1 VSQKYDSLGD
11 KILGGKQMNIGMS
24 TGGNTGG
31 ISGLASKQLVLVGAG
46 ALSLSQSLVAGYGT
60 VSFSVPTQS
69 HQTLGLYAGSQTIGQ
84 SSSSTVDA
92 RSLTFVGAGNVSVGL
107 SNGSLMISGA
117 TGGVLTFFASSNTTG
132 ESSSSSF
139 DQASI
144 NIRGAGIASV
154 GYSGG
159 ELIISVPAGG
169 GVGDGGNVLA
179 AGTQTATT
187 LGTVLFADSN
197 GISFGMSGS
206 TRITASYTVPSEI
219 SAFAVG
225 NTTQSSSGTIPFA
238 NWSVRG
244 EGNVSVGVS
253 NGSLV
258 ISGAGGGG
266 AGMSAGLT
274 NAGNTAGNTGTVTG
288 QMVLVGGNNVTLSGS
303 TNGGSITVTV
313 SGPDTQNWFSQ
324 AGVSNL
330 GNTAGD
336 TGMVGSRLVLAGAGA
351 VSLSQSTAA
360 GGLGTV
366 SISVTIPNQ
375 SALTFFATGNTT
387 VNSSGTAAL
396 SSLLMRGYGI
406 VSLGTSNGSILISTP
421 DAVDYTYLSV
431 GNSNLGNTQGDT
443 GVVTGRM
450 VLVGTDMV
458 SLSGSTNAG
467 SMTLSIRATQSN
479 QTVGLY
485 ASSQTTGQSS
495 SSTVDARSL
504 TVVGQGGISVG
515 MSGGSLLLSGATGG
529 ENFSGGISNLGNTA
543 GDTGVVSNL
552 LVLAGVGAATLSG
565 STNAGSATVSI
576 SVPSQSVQT
585 VGVYASSNTTGESS
599 SSTFDA
605 RTMSFRGAGVASV
618 GMSDGEILISVP
630 PGGGG
635 DGYNLIAAGTQTATS
650 AGTVLFAN
658 SNGITFGM
666 DGSTR
671 VTASHNGLTTQ
682 FGQAFSAPGGS
693 SSFQTL
699 VFANSNGVSWSNSNG
714 SVVAS
719 VETDYA
725 ATNHSHG
732 NPTLALTNLSGTTA
746 SNSNGLTLSLS
757 AADPGSAGSL
767 TFFAT
772 GNTTV
777 NSSGT
782 AALSSLLMRGYGV
795 VSLGT
800 SNGSILIS
808 SPDAADFTFLS
819 VGNSNLGNTQG
830 DTGVVTG
837 RMVLVGTDMVS
848 LSGSTDAG
856 SITLSIRATQSNQTV
871 GLYASS
877 QTTGQSSSSTAD
889 ARSLT
894 FVGAGGVSVGL
905 SNGRYIISGGAFTAG
920 ISGGNTVG
928 DTGTV
933 TGQVV
938 FAGGANITL
947 SGSNDGASQ
956 TISIIGGAGGAGYSA
971 GVSSFG
977 NTAGETGL
985 TGTNLVFVGSGP
997 VSLSQTT
1004 GANGGTITINA
1015 PAVSSLSASGIVS
1028 IETNGSTVSIG
1039 APAFS
1044 AGMSTQ
1050 GNTAGNTGLAS
1061 QRIVFVG
1068 SSNITLSGSTDGG
1081 SMTISISGGA
1091 GGNTGYISA
1100 GTATAS
1106 LGTVVFSN
1114 SNGVSFGVDG
1124 QTVTASIATSLTNI
1138 NVSAGTASQ
1147 NLSAIEFVNSNG
1159 ISFGLDAGTITASHN
1174 GLTSQS
1180 NQAVSGS
1187 NGSATFETV
1196 SFGNSNGMSFYLT
1209 NGSVVGSYTV
1219 PTQSAQTVGLYA
1231 SSQTTGQSSSS
1242 TADARSITFVGQGI
1256 VSVGLS
1262 QGSYLVSATQS
1273 GQAASGQNGSFEFQ
1287 TLSFS
1292 NANNVSFGTSAGSAI
1307 TASIPAGA
1315 TATGNVGAISAAGD
1329 SASSGTIVFS
1339 NSNNVSFG
1347 MNGNTLTATVTVPAQ
1362 SVQTL
1367 GLYASSQTT
1376 GQSSSSTF
1384 DARSITFVGAGNV
1397 SVGMSNSSYIIS
1409 GSGGETRLTAYATGN
1424 TTQSSTGTQA
1434 LSSILFRG
1442 EGVAS
1447 VGVTNGSVVISV
1459 PAGGG
1464 GGFTGGMSTQGNTA
1478 GTTGLVSNQLVFVGT
1493 GPVSLS
1499 QSVNGASATL
1509 SIDGPAVSSLSA
1521 TGGLSISTNGSTI
1534 SIGFAPRTATM
1545 WDPLNQAVKVAG
1557 QVGNASLHIVPLP
1570 TAADAALGEFQVNR
1584 LCIPLYVSNA
1594 SNSTGTLT
1602 ISHSFGLYTK
1612 TGSSLSLFASTS
1624 YSTAWTFSGTESAS
1638 LHHGIRLHT
1647 IPWTTTI
1654 SDGMYYVAQWSRSSS
1669 GGANGSISQIL
1680 VSQIASNFSG
1690 IFGEATNRS
1699 RQWPL
1704 GFGVF
1709 SASVTTAMPSSIAF
1723 SQIDGTASVA
1733 ARPPSFFMISGTA

>member
-1 VSQKYDSLGD
+1 
-11 KILGGKQMNIGMS
+11 
-24 TGGNTGG
+24 
-31 ISGLASKQLVLVGAG
+31 
-46 ALSLSQSLVAGYGT
+46 
-60 VSFSVPTQS
+60 
-69 HQTLGLYAGSQTIGQ
+69 
-84 SSSSTVDA
+84 
-92 RSLTFVGAGNVSVGL
+92 
-107 SNGSLMISGA
+107 
-117 TGGVLTFFASSNTTG
+117 
-132 ESSSSSF
+132 
-139 DQASI
+139 
-144 NIRGAGIASV
+144 
-154 GYSGG
+154 
-159 ELIISVPAGG
+159 
-169 GVGDGGNVLA
+169 
-179 AGTQTATT
+179 
-187 LGTVLFADSN
+187 
-197 GISFGMSGS
+197 
-206 TRITASYTVPSEI
+206 
-219 SAFAVG
+219 
-225 NTTQSSSGTIPFA
+225 
-238 NWSVRG
+238 
-244 EGNVSVGVS
+244 
-253 NGSLV
+253 
-258 ISGAGGGG
+258 
-266 AGMSAGLT
+266 
-274 NAGNTAGNTGTVTG
+274 
-288 QMVLVGGNNVTLSGS
+288 
-303 TNGGSITVTV
+303 
-313 SGPDTQNWFSQ
+313 
-324 AGVSNL
+324 
-330 GNTAGD
+330 
-336 TGMVGSRLVLAGAGA
+336 
-351 VSLSQSTAA
+351 
-360 GGLGTV
+360 
-366 SISVTIPNQ
+366 
-375 SALTFFATGNTT
+375 
-387 VNSSGTAAL
+387 
-396 SSLLMRGYGI
+396 
-406 VSLGTSNGSILISTP
+406 
-421 DAVDYTYLSV
+421 
-431 GNSNLGNTQGDT
+431 
-443 GVVTGRM
+443 
-450 VLVGTDMV
+450 
-458 SLSGSTNAG
+458 
-467 SMTLSIRATQSN
+467 
-479 QTVGLY
+479 
-485 ASSQTTGQSS
+485 
-495 SSTVDARSL
+495 
-504 TVVGQGGISVG
+504 
-515 MSGGSLLLSGATGG
+515 
-529 ENFSGGISNLGNTA
+529 
-543 GDTGVVSNL
+543 
-552 LVLAGVGAATLSG
+552 
-565 STNAGSATVSI
+565 
-576 SVPSQSVQT
+576 
-585 VGVYASSNTTGESS
+585 
-599 SSTFDA
+599 
-605 RTMSFRGAGVASV
+605 
-618 GMSDGEILISVP
+618 MSDGEILISVP

-1690 IFGEATNRS
+1690 IFGEVTNRS

-1704 GFGVF
+1704 GLGVF

-1723 SQIDGTASVA
+1723 SQIDGTASAA